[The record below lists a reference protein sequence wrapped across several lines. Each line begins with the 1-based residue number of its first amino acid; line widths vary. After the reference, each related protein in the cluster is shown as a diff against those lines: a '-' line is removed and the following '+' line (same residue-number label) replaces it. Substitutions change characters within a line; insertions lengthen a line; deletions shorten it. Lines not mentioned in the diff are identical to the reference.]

1 MSAIISI
8 KNLSKS
14 YGGKRAVDGLNLEIQ
29 KGEFYGFLGPNGAGK
44 TTTIRMITGIL
55 RGDEGVITI
64 DGNFVHDKERVAKL
78 LGVVPESRGFYEWM
92 TAREYLHFF
101 ANLYGVPKKHQERL
115 IEALLAEVDLL
126 KRQNS
131 TIGTYSRGMKQ
142 RLGLARA
149 LINDPKVLILDEP
162 TLGLDPQGQL
172 MMQQL
177 LKKLSAAGVT
187 IFLSS
192 HLLDEISRLCS
203 RIGILHQGRLIA
215 EGTVDELKQKTK
227 LKDLTEVFLHL
238 TAQ

>member
-29 KGEFYGFLGPNGAGK
+29 QGEFYGFLGPNGAGK

-55 RGDEGVITI
+55 QGDEGKITV
-64 DGNFVHDKERVAKL
+64 DGSSVSDKKHVAKL
-78 LGVVPESRGFYEWM
+78 LGVVPESRGFYDWM
-92 TAREYLHFF
+92 TASEYLYFF
-101 ANLYGVPKKHQERL
+101 ANLYSVPKKNQEKL
-115 IEALLAEVDLL
+115 ITALLSEVDLL
-126 KRQNS
+126 KRRNS

-149 LINDPKVLILDEP
+149 LINDPKILILDEP

-177 LKKLSAAGVT
+177 LKKLSIAGVT

-192 HLLDEISRLCS
+192 HLLDEVSRLCS
-203 RIGILHQGRLIA
+203 RIGILHQGKFIA
-215 EGTVDELKQKTK
+215 EGTVEELKQKTNM
-227 LKDLTEVFLHL
+227 KDLTEVFLHL
-238 TAQ
+238 TSA

>member
-14 YGGKRAVDGLNLEIQ
+14 YGGKKAVDGLNLEIQ
-29 KGEFYGFLGPNGAGK
+29 RGEFYGFLGPNGAGK

-55 RGDEGVITI
+55 RGDQGEIIV
-64 DGNFVHDKERVAKL
+64 DSEFVSDKKHLAKL

-92 TAREYLHFF
+92 TASEYLYFF
-101 ANLYGVPKKHQERL
+101 ANLYDVPKENQERL
-115 IEALLAEVDLL
+115 ITSLLSEVDLL
-126 KRQNS
+126 KRRNS

-149 LINDPKVLILDEP
+149 LINDPKILILDEP
-162 TLGLDPQGQL
+162 TLGLDPQGQV
-172 MMQQL
+172 MMQRL
-177 LKKLSAAGVT
+177 LKKLSSAGVT

-192 HLLDEISRLCS
+192 HLLDEVSRLCS

-215 EGTVDELKQKTK
+215 EGTVDELKQKTNM
-227 LKDLTEVFLHL
+227 KDLTEVFLHL
-238 TAQ
+238 TSV